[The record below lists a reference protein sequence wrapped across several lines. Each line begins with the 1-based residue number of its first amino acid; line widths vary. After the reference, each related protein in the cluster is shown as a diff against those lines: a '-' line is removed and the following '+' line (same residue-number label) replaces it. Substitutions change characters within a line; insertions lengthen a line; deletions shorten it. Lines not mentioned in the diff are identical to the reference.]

1 MSLFV
6 IYWCPSNQASSIAFK
21 RSVFLFSDVFNKGK
35 TAKLIVSIAIEH
47 NNEKEYNKKKI
58 TIRDSVAEREI

>member
-1 MSLFV
+1 MIAAIV
-6 IYWCPSNQASSIAFK
+6 IYESICNLLMSSNQASSIAFK

-47 NNEKEYNKKKI
+47 NNEKEYNKKK
-58 TIRDSVAEREI
+58 